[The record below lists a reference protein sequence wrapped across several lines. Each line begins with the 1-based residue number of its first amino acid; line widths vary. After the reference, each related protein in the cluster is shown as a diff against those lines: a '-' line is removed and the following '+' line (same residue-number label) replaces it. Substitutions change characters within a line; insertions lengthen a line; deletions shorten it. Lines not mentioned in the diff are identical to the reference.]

1 MGSYSTTAEPKA
13 ALLATEKEKEIS
25 VRQRKYCTMVG
36 FQLRAATLL
45 ALLVTTQC
53 SAGDDSSAASISK
66 SAPATHSAYFTEM
79 MVQSDSLEP
88 AKCSDRVLEA
98 RRTATITQGVKP
110 TVSPQAA
117 LLIFLG
123 VGIFAVFIAQA
134 FQMVRKYV
142 YRDADN
148 LDTAF
153 DAGGKVSIGLTATTI
168 VSQWT
173 WSATLLQSST
183 VASKYGISG
192 PYWYAGG
199 ATIQIIIF
207 SILSIMLK
215 TRAPGAKTFLQV
227 KRVWDFGYSS
237 SRLFHFRKQNSKLK
251 F

>member
-1 MGSYSTTAEPKA
+1 MFYSDKVIQGAGK
-13 ALLATEKEKEIS
+13 TE
-25 VRQRKYCTMVG
+25 Q
-36 FQLRAATLL
+36 
-45 ALLVTTQC
+45 QC
-53 SAGDDSSAASISK
+53 
-66 SAPATHSAYFTEM
+66 PERVFTSRDA
-79 MVQSDSLEP
+79 VSQYSL
-88 AKCSDRVLEA
+88 
-98 RRTATITQGVKP
+98 GVEP
-110 TVSPQAA
+110 TVGLGAA

-123 VGIFAVFIAQA
+123 VGVFAVFIAQA

-142 YRDADN
+142 YHDADN

-207 SILSIMLK
+207 SIMLK

-227 KRVWDFGYSS
+227 IKARFGSKTHLVFCTFAFFTNLIVMMS
-237 SRLFHFRKQNSKLK
+237 LTIAGTAVLNSLVKDLSPELA
-251 F
+251 